1 MEEYD
6 VQITIERALEKF
18 PSEKP
23 RLISDNG
30 SQYVSRD
37 FAEFLRMA
45 GLQHAR
51 TSIHYPQSNGKIER
65 FHESLNYES
74 VRKRSLI
81 DLEDARRQI
90 AEYIDYYNTKR
101 LHSSLYYL
109 TPEDF
114 LNGRIDER
122 LKLWDEKLYQARLN
136 RIEAKNAA

>member
-6 VQITIERALEKF
+6 VQMTIERALEKF

-45 GLQHAR
+45 GLQHTR
-51 TSIHYPQSNGKIER
+51 TSIRYPQSNGKIEG

-74 VRKRSLI
+74 VRKKSLI
-81 DLEDARRQI
+81 DLEDALRQI
-90 AEYIDYYNTKR
+90 AGYTSITTIPNDFAV
-101 LHSSLYYL
+101 LYSH
-109 TPEDF
+109 T
-114 LNGRIDER
+114 
-122 LKLWDEKLYQARLN
+122 
-136 RIEAKNAA
+136 